1 MAHGDDSGLMMPPN
15 VAPHQVIVVPIWR
28 KDEDKERQQYE
39 HDGRS
44 KEGKKYNNKDEYVL
58 YQAQYYVE
66 KTGGGEGGNES
77 RG

>member
-1 MAHGDDSGLMMPPN
+1 MSTDPDGPGTHVS
-15 VAPHQVIVVPIWR
+15 WR
-28 KDEDKERQQYE
+28 KDEDEECQQYE

-66 KTGGGEGGNES
+66 KTGGSDGGNES
-77 RG
+77 RGCFGRVAQSR